1 MGIFDSDFDIEKYI
15 QQRILELDNLENR
28 ELFKVIVG
36 NSTLELYNHIKEEYA
51 ALEQRVFDETPRAAR
66 LPDLITCVIPA
77 EKYDVTD
84 ENLFPIFPKDL
95 KKVEIDAQKMIRNVE
110 ILEFPADI
118 SKKKKCTRNG
128 QWH

>member
-15 QQRILELDNLENR
+15 RQRIPELDNLENR

-84 ENLFPIFPKDL
+84 ENLFPIFPEDL
-95 KKVEIDAQKMIRNVE
+95 KKVEVDAQKMIRNVE
-110 ILEFPADI
+110 ILELPADI
-118 SKKKKCTRNG
+118 SKKKICTRNG
-128 QWH
+128 QCH